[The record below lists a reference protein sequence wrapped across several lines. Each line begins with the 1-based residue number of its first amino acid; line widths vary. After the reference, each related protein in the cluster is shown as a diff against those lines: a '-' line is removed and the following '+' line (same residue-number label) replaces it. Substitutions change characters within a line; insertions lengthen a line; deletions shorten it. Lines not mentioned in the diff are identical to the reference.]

1 MPHKLHLNMKI
12 YFILLFIATF
22 PYTALAGKPWLK
34 KPLRYVCADSVI
46 TWGYDGRDVR
56 TIASATDS
64 TAQASTMVLTRQAW
78 NNRHATYEAWC
89 KQLPE
94 HNCIGG
100 AGYEKDPAQ
109 ALAAAK
115 WLNQAAQLFLM
126 QGDACY
132 MDYAERALMN
142 AVMRT
147 AVDTLQPKGSIDKW
161 MAASLLKASPGL
173 IYATTLN
180 EKELYINL
188 YTNATT
194 PLMLQGKRL
203 LLDQI
208 TDMPVSGGVKIR
220 FSGFKGELKLKLH
233 LRMPDWCGL
242 RTGTPYIYIGGETQH
257 PTLYVNGHEIEP
269 LMINEKGYITIDR
282 TWHSL
287 DEVYIDLPLRVQTIL
302 PTSTPTDKQ
311 HAPIRD
317 FVAYQYGPL
326 VCLPQGN
333 TKGRYFKPTQT
344 PIFTNE
350 YNAYNRPVLQGSMYK
365 YIDAPQD
372 GQAENETFVAE

>member
-1 MPHKLHLNMKI
+1 MSHQLHLNMKI
-12 YFILLFIATF
+12 SVILLFIATF
-22 PYTALAGKPWLK
+22 PYTTFAGNPWLK

-56 TIASATDS
+56 TIAAATDS
-64 TAQASTMVLTRQAW
+64 TAHASAMMLTKQAW
-78 NNRHATYEAWC
+78 NNRHATYDAWC

-100 AGYEKDPAQ
+100 AGNVYEPAQ
-109 ALAAAK
+109 AMAAAK

-147 AVDTLQPKGSIDKW
+147 AIDTLQPKGTIDKW
-161 MAASLLKASPGL
+161 MAAALLKASPGL
-173 IYATTLN
+173 IYATTVN
-180 EKELYINL
+180 EKELYVNL

-194 PLMLQGKRL
+194 PLTLQGKRL

-208 TDMPVSGGVKIR
+208 TDMPTSGGVKFR
-220 FSGFKGELKLKLH
+220 LSDFKGELKLKLH

-242 RTGTPYIYIGGETQH
+242 RSGTPYIYIGGEVQH
-257 PTLYVNGHEIEP
+257 ATFFVNGHEIEP
-269 LMINEKGYITIDR
+269 LVVDDKGYVVIDR
-282 TWHSL
+282 TWHSM
-287 DEVYIDLPLRVQTIL
+287 DEVYIDFPLRAQTIL
-302 PTSTPTDKQ
+302 PASTPTDKQ

-326 VCLPQGN
+326 VCLPKGN
-333 TKGRYFKPTQT
+333 TIGHYFMPTLT
-344 PIFTNE
+344 PILTNE
-350 YNAYNRPVLQGSMYK
+350 YNALNRPVLQGTMYR
-365 YIDAPQD
+365 YNDAPQD
-372 GQAENETFVAE
+372 GQAESETFMAE